1 MVKAKTLEESSSR
14 KKRLRGGEDSDLCR
28 HDFEDNVL
36 ESSRDS
42 VEDIEDEISMSN
54 PSELTDSKISNS
66 PKDMHLKPERW
77 KYKTRKKRKKTVESS
92 DGTRVFDDNQTDI
105 AENNVEMQRIKTKY
119 IKMNKAA
126 RQSQYGRELY
136 KIINNG
142 GVGGENS
149 GMTDPVKIVKNGLD
163 STGNSE
169 TQSSS
174 SDDNKRRLKHSW
186 KVKTATQECDIC
198 GKEMLRSRMKKH
210 VKLAHK
216 SKRIYPCDECSFN
229 AENLVELKK
238 HLRKR
243 HKLSIGTVNKMIKV
257 MKMNRK
263 HRMSVL
269 EDEGEA
275 EPARIRRVASL
286 GGSRIIQ
293 DELHQTSDSELEK
306 RAKSGVRE
314 NYKEI
319 SFDDDDWNEAL
330 NDDTSS
336 ETSED
341 SNEDSNEEEVE
352 AAETKDESHDSGRET
367 QTNTEM
373 SADEAEISKP
383 DPVETE
389 TVVQTE
395 EDMEKKLED
404 LVAGMRTLTE
414 EERAKPGNK
423 FYSKEQKE
431 LLFSYFNIRNTVT
444 KEHQEVLG
452 SKVGIEPKK
461 VYFWFDNSRRIQ
473 LKNAQRAKLAEK
485 ASEKNVVGER
495 EKRSRKPRPV
505 SPPLLSTSRVAVV
518 ANNKTG
524 TVLEYDESL
533 ITRSSRTVEDI
544 LNAGD
549 EALCIGVD
557 ISAQHQRCLL
567 CNYSCSFR
575 GNLYKHLRQHNFEP
589 KFCALPRAK
598 SELGPEVKGCRKS
611 FSLETFD
618 FHVCNSEVPQCF
630 GDEMKIDKRF
640 KSGAASSCYSS
651 GEEEEEEEDGDG
663 REEVEALRK
672 EGGGVCL
679 GYEVND
685 SCTKCLLCDVSMP
698 CRANLYKHINTH
710 GYAIK
715 FCSIIGREKS
725 DLPDPTARGCRKIF
739 LEDTFDDHTCNETVP
754 EQIGFWPLKRN
765 QGKRKKTKIG
775 GAKNIV
781 RTGFRGFEKHFGTP
795 DGSPAKYYNDRYT
808 RLFHQLAV
816 RTNIGVTLD
825 TTFIRNGKMELCYL
839 SDRQM
844 SAVKDY
850 IDDNDT
856 FELVSFRSS
865 QEDLNHACF
874 KDR

>member
-341 SNEDSNEEEVE
+341 SNEDSNEEETE

>member
-1 MVKAKTLEESSSR
+1 MASSSSR

-42 VEDIEDEISMSN
+42 IEDIEDEISMSN
-54 PSELTDSKISNS
+54 PSELRDSKISNC

-77 KYKTRKKRKKTVESS
+77 KYKTRKKRKKTEELS
-92 DGTRVFDDNQTDI
+92 DGTRVFDDNQTVNI
-105 AENNVEMQRIKTKY
+105 NIVENNVEMQRMKTKY

-136 KIINNG
+136 KIINSG
-142 GVGGENS
+142 GVGDSNGIIS
-149 GMTDPVKIVKNGLD
+149 DPIKIVKNGLD

-174 SDDNKRRLKHSW
+174 SDDNKRRLKHAW

-257 MKMNRK
+257 MKLNRK

-275 EPARIRRVASL
+275 EPARVRRAASL

-293 DELHQTSDSELEK
+293 DELHQTSDSELER
-306 RAKSGVRE
+306 RARTGVRA

-336 ETSED
+336 ETSEESLED
-341 SNEDSNEEEVE
+341 SNEDEEVE

-373 SADEAEISKP
+373 SADEAEVSKP
-383 DPVETE
+383 DQVEEKVVETE
-389 TVVQTE
+389 
-395 EDMEKKLED
+395 EDIDKKLED
-404 LVAGMRTLTE
+404 LVAGMRILTE
-414 EERAKPGNK
+414 EERAKPGEK
-423 FYSKEQKE
+423 YYSKQQKE

-444 KEHQEVLG
+444 KEHQELLG
-452 SKVGIEPKK
+452 FKVGIEPKR

-485 ASEKNVVGER
+485 TPDKNVVGER
-495 EKRSRKPRPV
+495 EKRSRKPRAV
-505 SPPLLSTSRVAVV
+505 SPPPMSTSRSAVI
-518 ANNKTG
+518 ANNKSG

-533 ITRSSRTVEDI
+533 IIRSSRTVEDI

-557 ISAQHQRCLL
+557 ISPQHQRCLI
-567 CNYSCSFR
+567 CSYSCSFR
-575 GNLYKHLRQHNFEP
+575 GNLYKHLRQHDFEP

-598 SELGPEVKGCRKS
+598 TELGPEVKGCRKS

-618 FHVCNSEVPQCF
+618 LHVCNSEVPQCF
-630 GDEMKIDKRF
+630 GDDIKMDKRF

-651 GEEEEEEEDGDG
+651 GEDEEEEEDGDG
-663 REEVEALRK
+663 SEEVEAMRK

-685 SCTKCLLCDVSMP
+685 SCTKCLLCEASMP
-698 CRANLYKHINTH
+698 CRANIYKHINTH

-725 DLPDPTARGCRKIF
+725 DLSDPTARGCRKIF
-739 LEDTFDDHTCNETVP
+739 IEDTFDDHVCNETVP

-765 QGKRKKTKIG
+765 QGKRKKIKG
-775 GAKNIV
+775 GGTPKKVV
-781 RTGFRGFEKHFGTP
+781 RSGFRGFEKHFGTP

-825 TTFIRNGKMELCYL
+825 TTFVRNGKMELCYL

-844 SAVKDY
+844 TAVKDY
-850 IDDNDT
+850 IDDNDA
-856 FELVSFRSS
+856 FELVSLRSS
-865 QEDLNHACF
+865 CDLTHVGFEDR
-874 KDR
+874 DQ

>member
-42 VEDIEDEISMSN
+42 VEDIQDEIQVSN
-54 PSELTDSKISNS
+54 PSEFRDPKISNC
-66 PKDMHLKPERW
+66 PKDMHLPPERW
-77 KYKTRKKRKKTVESS
+77 KYKTRKKRKKTEEFS
-92 DGTRVFDDNQTDI
+92 DSNGTRVFDDNESVD
-105 AENNVEMQRIKTKY
+105 NSNDVELQKIKTKY
-119 IKMNKAA
+119 IKMNKTA
-126 RQSQYGRELY
+126 RQSPYGKELY
-136 KIINNG
+136 KIING
-142 GVGGENS
+142 PVIS
-149 GMTDPVKIVKNGLD
+149 VTDSVKVVKNGLD

-169 TQSSS
+169 TMSSS

-186 KVKTATQECDIC
+186 KMKTATQECDIC

-216 SKRIYPCDECSFN
+216 SRRIYPCDECSFN
-229 AENLVELKK
+229 AENLIELKK

-243 HKLSIGTVNKMIKV
+243 HKLSIGTVTKMIKL

-269 EDEGEA
+269 EDEGE
-275 EPARIRRVASL
+275 PAQVRRVASL

-293 DELHQTSDSELEK
+293 DELHHTSDSELER
-306 RAKSGVRE
+306 RARAGVRT
-314 NYKEI
+314 NYKEL

-330 NDDTSS
+330 NEDTSS
-336 ETSED
+336 ETGEESLEESNDED
-341 SNEDSNEEEVE
+341 GDEE
-352 AAETKDESHDSGRET
+352 TRDESHDSGRET

-373 SADEAEISKP
+373 SADETESSKP
-383 DPVETE
+383 DIEVEKE
-389 TVVQTE
+389 VE
-395 EDMEKKLED
+395 ENVEEKLAD
-404 LVAGMRTLTE
+404 ILGSMRTLTE
-414 EERAKPGNK
+414 AEKAKPGEK

-431 LLFSYFNIRNTVT
+431 LLFSYFNIRNIVT

-452 SKVGIEPKK
+452 ARTGIDPKR
-461 VYFWFDNSRRIQ
+461 VYFWFDNSRRTQ
-473 LKNAQRAKLAEK
+473 LKNAKRAEQKVQSSAH
-485 ASEKNVVGER
+485 SEAHSAGGER
-495 EKRSRKPRPV
+495 EKRQRRPRPA
-505 SPPLLSTSRVAVV
+505 SPPLPTVRTVV
-518 ANNKTG
+518 ANNKSG

-544 LNAGD
+544 ISAGD
-549 EALCIGVD
+549 EALCVGVD
-557 ISAQHQRCLL
+557 LSAQHQRCLL

-598 SELGPEVKGCRKS
+598 TELGPEVKGCRKT

-618 FHVCNSEVPQCF
+618 LHYCNADVPQCF
-630 GDEMKIDKRF
+630 GDAEKVDKRYR
-640 KSGAASSCYSS
+640 SGVASSCYSS
-651 GEEEEEEEDGDG
+651 GEEEESEAGDG
-663 REEVEALRK
+663 AEVVENMRRQ
-672 EGGGVCL
+672 GGGVCL

-685 SCTKCLLCDVSMP
+685 SCTKCLLCDTSMP

-710 GYAIK
+710 GYVIK
-715 FCSIIGREKS
+715 FCSVVGRDKS
-725 DLPDPTARGCRKIF
+725 ELSDPAARGCRKIF
-739 LEDTFDDHTCNETVP
+739 IEDTFDDHVCNETEP
-754 EQIGFWPLKRN
+754 EQIGHWPLQRN
-765 QGKRKKTKIG
+765 QGKKKNKIGGRKKTVG
-775 GAKNIV
+775 
-781 RTGFRGFEKHFGTP
+781 GFRGFEKNFGTP

-816 RTNIGVTLD
+816 RTNIGLSLD

-839 SDRQM
+839 SDTQM

-850 IDDNDT
+850 LDDNDT
-856 FELVSFRSS
+856 YELVRTGS
-865 QEDLNHACF
+865 
-874 KDR
+874 

>member
-1 MVKAKTLEESSSR
+1 MVKIKNLEASSSSR

-42 VEDIEDEISMSN
+42 IEDIEDEISISN
-54 PSELTDSKISNS
+54 PSETRDSKISNS

-77 KYKTRKKRKKTVESS
+77 KYKTRKKRRKTEELS
-92 DGTRVFDDNQTDI
+92 DGKRVFDDNQTVDI
-105 AENNVEMQRIKTKY
+105 VKDNVEMQRMKTKY

-142 GVGGENS
+142 ALGDNG
-149 GMTDPVKIVKNGLD
+149 IIIKNGLD

-174 SDDNKRRLKHSW
+174 SDDNKRRLKHW

-257 MKMNRK
+257 MKINRK

-275 EPARIRRVASL
+275 EPARVRRVASL

-306 RAKSGVRE
+306 RARVRA
-314 NYKEI
+314 NYKEL

-336 ETSED
+336 GTSEE
-341 SNEDSNEEEVE
+341 SLEDSNEEEEVDEME

-373 SADEAEISKP
+373 SADEAEASKP
-383 DPVETE
+383 DKEQEKEEDKNVETE
-389 TVVQTE
+389 
-395 EDMEKKLED
+395 EDIVNRLED
-404 LVAGMRTLTE
+404 LVNGMRTLTE
-414 EERAKPGNK
+414 EERAKPGEK

-444 KEHQEVLG
+444 KEHQELLG
-452 SKVGIEPKK
+452 SKVGIETKR

-473 LKNAQRAKLAEK
+473 LKNAQRSALAQKTPEK
-485 ASEKNVVGER
+485 KIVGER

-505 SPPLLSTSRVAVV
+505 SPPLLASSRVAV
-518 ANNKTG
+518 ANNKSG
-524 TVLEYDESL
+524 TVLEFDESL
-533 ITRSSRTVEDI
+533 ITKSSKTVEDI
-544 LNAGD
+544 LHAGD

-557 ISAQHQRCLL
+557 INAQHNRCLL

-575 GNLYKHLRQHNFEP
+575 GNLYKHLRQHDFEP

-598 SELGPEVKGCRKS
+598 TELGPEVKGCRKT
-611 FSLETFD
+611 FSAETFD
-618 FHVCNSEVPQCF
+618 LHVCNSEVPQCF
-630 GDEMKIDKRF
+630 GDEVKIDKRF

-651 GEEEEEEEDGDG
+651 GEEEEEEDAGDG
-663 REEVEALRK
+663 REEIEAMRK
-672 EGGGVCL
+672 EGVSVCL

-698 CRANLYKHINTH
+698 CRANVYKHINTH

-725 DLPDPTARGCRKIF
+725 ELSDPAARGCRKIF
-739 LEDTFDDHTCNETVP
+739 IEDTFDDHTCNETVP
-754 EQIGFWPLKRN
+754 EQIGHWPLKRN

-775 GAKNIV
+775 GSKRIV
-781 RTGFRGFEKHFGTP
+781 GSGFRGFEKNFGTP

-816 RTNIGVTLD
+816 RTNIGVRLD
-825 TTFIRNGKMELCYL
+825 TTFVRNGKMELCYL

-850 IDDNDT
+850 IDDHDT
-856 FELVSFRSS
+856 YELVSLGSLSVPTHCQRS
-865 QEDLNHACF
+865 EGII
-874 KDR
+874 